1 MRAYVWERKRVQI
14 VMHNHVTQTKQRLE
28 EEKRELQESI
38 KSKQAQMKQLQ
49 QQLQLADKMD
59 VKNELETKCRIMA
72 EHLIEKQALN
82 ETLNSE
88 KAALQLQLEKTQQR
102 VKEVE
107 LVARITPTAAV
118 VHRRSNQ
125 PHEDP
130 LGMFK
135 IAPSLSYCV
144 ANIKKLVKDEEDDSA
159 PVPRVKS
166 QKFFHSLKQRGF
178 VSRKIAGFLH
188 LVDRV
193 SIQLGR
199 YLRLP
204 LLRVMVVLYIF
215 LLHAWVL
222 VVLFS
227 ASHAPAIDAR
237 DTPSEK

>member
-1 MRAYVWERKRVQI
+1 
-14 VMHNHVTQTKQRLE
+14 
-28 EEKRELQESI
+28 
-38 KSKQAQMKQLQ
+38 MKQLQ

-135 IAPSLSYCV
+135 FGHLSHIAWLISKNLLKTRKTIQHQYHVS
-144 ANIKKLVKDEEDDSA
+144 
-159 PVPRVKS
+159 
-166 QKFFHSLKQRGF
+166 SLKNF
-178 VSRKIAGFLH
+178 FTV
-188 LVDRV
+188 
-193 SIQLGR
+193 
-199 YLRLP
+199 
-204 LLRVMVVLYIF
+204 
-215 LLHAWVL
+215 
-222 VVLFS
+222 
-227 ASHAPAIDAR
+227 
-237 DTPSEK
+237 